1 MGTFVCRS
9 ILPGKGNVYP
19 SACPSKLSRRLLSPP
34 RLCTNP
40 AIKFIGLGGILLQC
54 SGHQSS
60 LQPLCSR
67 DGARERWLWYLQV
80 QVGAAGLPAL
90 CWRSPRSTLAPNR
103 AGCAAR
109 LGERLRLVC
118 PPGCNLPGRERAT
131 LPARCC
137 GLGMGQAEHLQLLPS
152 SPWDVRDAPTAKE
165 D

>member
-1 MGTFVCRS
+1 MLRTS
-9 ILPGKGNVYP
+9 KQ
-19 SACPSKLSRRLLSPP
+19 SA
-34 RLCTNP
+34 
-40 AIKFIGLGGILLQC
+40 A
-54 SGHQSS
+54 
-60 LQPLCSR
+60 PLFR
-67 DGARERWLWYLQV
+67 GGARERWLWYLQV

-131 LPARCC
+131 LPDRCC